1 MKKFSS
7 GTIICFLAA
16 MVAVLY
22 IVMGGGKITV
32 DSPVT
37 SRLDKRELLSARQN
51 ILVMG
56 KDFREGDGPNGRS
69 DAFFMLM
76 FDENTKVPYLL
87 NIPRDTRVHIPGY
100 GWDKI
105 NHSYSYGGFKLT
117 KATMEEFLGIKIHR
131 HLLIGFK
138 EFEEIIDDIGGLD
151 FLVEKDMYSVDKND
165 GFTVDLK
172 KGFQNINGKEAI
184 QFVRFR
190 DEEGDNARIHR
201 QQRFIVKMYEK
212 IADNLMVMYIDGLY
226 KKLLAML
233 VSDLSVSDLGHI
245 GTALYIRV
253 RDGGPG
259 VKIETVP
266 GTPAHI
272 NGTAYWVPDMTAL
285 RAKVAEMEG
294 VKPSDRF
301 VESSRLFEEEYNAA
315 LLKAEAGD
323 SSGECKAA
331 KNLAASIRASEVE
344 AIQGVDTAVKAIVKN
359 GGNPDGTVKKQ

>member
-1 MKKFSS
+1 MMKKFLN
-7 GTIICFLAA
+7 GTTMCIMAA
-16 MVAVLY
+16 LVAVLY

-32 DSPVT
+32 DTPVT

-56 KDFREGDGPNGRS
+56 KDFRDGDGPNGRS

-76 FDENTKVPYLL
+76 FDENTKVPYLMS
-87 NIPRDTRVHIPGY
+87 IPRDTRVHIPGY

-105 NHSYSYGGFKLT
+105 NHSYSYGGYKLT
-117 KATMEEFLGIKIHR
+117 MQTMEEFLGIKIHR

-138 EFEEIIDDIGGLD
+138 EFKEIVDDIGGLD
-151 FLVEKDMYSVDKND
+151 FPVEKDMYSKDKYD

-172 KGFQNINGKEAI
+172 KGYQNLNGAEAI
-184 QFVRFR
+184 QFVRYR

-201 QQRFIVKMYEK
+201 QQHFIVKLYEK
-212 IADNLMVMYIDGLY
+212 IADNLMVMYVDGLY
-226 KKLLAML
+226 QKLLAML

-266 GTPAHI
+266 GAPAFV

-285 RAKVAEMEG
+285 RSKVAEMQG
-294 VKPSDRF
+294 VRPTDRYM
-301 VESSRLFEEEYNAA
+301 ESSRLFEEEYNAA
-315 LLKAEAGD
+315 MLQVEKGD
-323 SSGECKAA
+323 TSGESKAA
-331 KNLAASIRASEVE
+331 AQLAPGIRASEVFAE
-344 AIQGVDTAVKAIVKN
+344 QGVDTIAKAIAQN
-359 GGNPDGTVKKQ
+359 GGNPDGSVKL